1 MQPQS
6 EGSEGGSP
14 QRLYHVTVVA
24 GNSRRDGSSRSS
36 TQALPAPPHSPA
48 HAHAAHATH
57 AAHAKGTFLGRSKA
71 WCGVLV
77 FVFSV
82 HDERL
87 SPFGVCVCASLGVAV
102 VFLRSSSGAVHC
114 IWKTSDAVLCKPL
127 CHLFHPCRCV
137 KK

>member
-87 SPFGVCVCASLGVAV
+87 SPFDVCVCVLRWALLWCSCGPLAALCIVYGKLVMQCYANRYAIYFILVGV
-102 VFLRSSSGAVHC
+102 
-114 IWKTSDAVLCKPL
+114 
-127 CHLFHPCRCV
+127 
-137 KK
+137 